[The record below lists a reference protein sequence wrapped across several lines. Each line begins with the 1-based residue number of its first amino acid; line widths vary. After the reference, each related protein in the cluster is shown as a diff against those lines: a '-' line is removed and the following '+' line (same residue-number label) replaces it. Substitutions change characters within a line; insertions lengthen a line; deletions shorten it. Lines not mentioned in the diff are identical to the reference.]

1 MNSKFRYVGKHVLAA
16 RECVG
21 TRQFIV
27 VFKHIVGNRQD
38 QLRYVSSIRI
48 SHCAI
53 GHAYNMKNHVRIGG
67 IGGVKM
73 AIPICGIVVY
83 LHIAYPQGAVNKDF
97 SIEEVG
103 AGIVVVQ
110 AWADHL
116 DKTAV
121 GSAQFS
127 QREYFVLPDV
137 MQ

>member
-1 MNSKFRYVGKHVLAA
+1 MS
-16 RECVG
+16 
-21 TRQFIV
+21 T
-27 VFKHIVGNRQD
+27 
-38 QLRYVSSIRI
+38 IRI
-48 SHCAI
+48 RYCAI
-53 GHAYNMKNHVRIGG
+53 GHADNMKNHVRIGG

-73 AIPICGIVVY
+73 TIPICGIVMY
-83 LHIAYPQGAVNKDF
+83 LHIAYPQSAVNKDF

-110 AWADHL
+110 ARADYL